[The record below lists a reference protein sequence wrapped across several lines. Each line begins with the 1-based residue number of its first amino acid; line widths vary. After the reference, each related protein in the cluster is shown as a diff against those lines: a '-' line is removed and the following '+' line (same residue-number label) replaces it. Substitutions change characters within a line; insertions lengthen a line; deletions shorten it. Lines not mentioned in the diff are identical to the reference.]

1 MPSIIDNEQFASVHL
16 QFTPAN
22 ITIAS
27 FLACVIHLLLLVET
41 LNEVCVLSIHDAAL
55 ELEGRGEV
63 TRLLAEVHRQPGPL
77 LHDLRVRSGLAVGG
91 LDTSIDVLLEQRIGA
106 SGAVSGSRTA
116 DLLRD
121 EERIRGE
128 LVRGLGITVH
138 LNLQR
143 HQHGQ
148 ELALVSDHH
157 AVGHGDE
164 GRLDFVLNQHGR
176 HILTTGRDDQLFDA
190 TGDLHEARGTH
201 DVVVHVAVEHSHITT
216 VQVALVVDGLGGLVR
231 HVHVAHEDVA
241 AAVAQLARG
250 GHNDALSTLQRAAAG
265 ADLPALLSRHGVGAG
280 ALRLAEHLVHR
291 DVQTGKVVQSVG
303 RDRRGS
309 GEAPLGL
316 VETQSLLDVGQNNR
330 VGRAVA
336 ARRATTVAVLRHAAV
351 LCAETLGPLGKQQ
364 HHTGV
369 AAADLHHLL
378 LDLLPHTGHAEEE
391 SRTHLL
397 HGDGEGA
404 LERIGLGEVGAR
416 TELHDRE
423 DVDDLRGDVG

>member
-1 MPSIIDNEQFASVHL
+1 M
-16 QFTPAN
+16 
-22 ITIAS
+22 
-27 FLACVIHLLLLVET
+27 
-41 LNEVCVLSIHDAAL
+41 CVLKIPMWRSLLGSLIQRVDQSRVLLGHDAAL

-91 LDTSIDVLLEQRIGA
+91 LDALVDVILPQRVRLGLR
-106 SGAVSGSRTA
+106 VSLRGTA
-116 DLLRD
+116 DLLTN
-121 EERIRGE
+121 EQRIRGE
-128 LVRGLGITVH
+128 LVSRTGFTID
-138 LNLQR
+138 LNLER
-143 HQHGQ
+143 HQQ
-148 ELALVSDHH
+148 REELALVSDHH
-157 AVGHGDE
+157 AVGHGHH
-164 GRLDFVLNQHGR
+164 RSLHFVFNQNRR
-176 HILTTGRDDQLFDA
+176 HVLTTGGDDQLFDA
-190 TGDLHEARGTH
+190 AGDLHETSRAH
-201 DVVVHVAVEHSHITT
+201 DVLVDVVIELGNVAT
-216 VQVALVVDGLGGLVR
+216 VQETIVVDGLGGLVR

-250 GHNDALSTLQRAAAG
+250 RRQHTLSTLEGTATS
-265 ADLPALLSRHGVGAG
+265 ADLPAVTEGDGVGAG